1 MYCNRPC
8 GGGISQSSHS
18 AMVPISSKTDTAGSA
33 ARASFEVT
41 NSFYMLVRLVHSYA
55 RVFVSSIAK
64 VSITIALLGF
74 CACSKGPPRAQPI
87 GEAFVGPAILK
98 IRSDIPLQSSTVTT
112 VKHGDRLEILQTRR
126 RFLRVRTPHGVE
138 GWTDERQLLAAADM
152 DALRKLTAQAA
163 KLPAQGVGTTYA
175 SLNIHTQP
183 VISSP
188 SFLQLKENEKF
199 DVLQSFLLPRS
210 DAPRKSLVPP
220 APKKA
225 KLPAKEAKKP
235 KVPPPP
241 MPKPP
246 PLPADWLELSKTDR
260 DEAAAAADQSPP
272 QKLAPRVD
280 GWSLIRTPSGQS
292 GWVLTRL
299 VSMAIP
305 DEVAQYAEG
314 KRIVSYF
321 PLGIMEDGEL
331 KKHIWLWTTTSDSK
345 QPWDFDSF
353 RVFVW
358 SLRRHRYETAYIERN
373 LQGYSP
379 VQLKEVELA
388 SKSGTAKTPGFSI
401 CVEKNGQRVRR
412 EYALLGNVIRFAGD
426 HACETPVQMAN
437 LQNPAPL
444 PVSDAAAAPP
454 KVSLAERLKKH
465 WHALIGKK

>member
-1 MYCNRPC
+1 M
-8 GGGISQSSHS
+8 
-18 AMVPISSKTDTAGSA
+18 APIKSKPETAGSA
-33 ARASFEVT
+33 ARVSFRVT
-41 NSFYMLVRLVHSYA
+41 NQFYMLVRLVHSYA
-55 RVFVSSIAK
+55 KVFESPITK
-64 VSITIALLGF
+64 VSIAIALLVI

-87 GEAFVGPAILK
+87 GEAFVGPAVLK

-112 VKHGDRLEILQTRR
+112 VKHGDRLQILQTRR

-152 DALRKLTAQAA
+152 DVLRKLTAQAA

-210 DAPRKSLVPP
+210 DAPRKSLIPP

-225 KLPAKEAKKP
+225 KLPPKKAKKP

-260 DEAAAAADQSPP
+260 DEAAAAADQTPP

-305 DEVAQYAEG
+305 TKWRNTRRASASSA
-314 KRIVSYF
+314 I
-321 PLGIMEDGEL
+321 
-331 KKHIWLWTTTSDSK
+331 
-345 QPWDFDSF
+345 F
-353 RVFVW
+353 RLE
-358 SLRRHRYETAYIERN
+358 S
-373 LQGYSP
+373 
-379 VQLKEVELA
+379 
-388 SKSGTAKTPGFSI
+388 
-401 CVEKNGQRVRR
+401 
-412 EYALLGNVIRFAGD
+412 
-426 HACETPVQMAN
+426 
-437 LQNPAPL
+437 
-444 PVSDAAAAPP
+444 
-454 KVSLAERLKKH
+454 
-465 WHALIGKK
+465 